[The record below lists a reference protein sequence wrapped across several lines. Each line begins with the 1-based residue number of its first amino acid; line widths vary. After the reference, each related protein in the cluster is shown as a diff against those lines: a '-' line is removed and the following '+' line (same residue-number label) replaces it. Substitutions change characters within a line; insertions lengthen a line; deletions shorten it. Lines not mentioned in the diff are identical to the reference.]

1 MLKDSNGLSSPTL
14 RRNIQAN
21 LLAGRSSAPLSSN
34 STSTNTNLDDNN
46 QLPAYSVTSDSN
58 GIELHDVDFDAQA
71 VRDEDGRV
79 SISLNTKSSL
89 LTKITSHFPEEPPTY
104 EPYTIATELGPAP
117 YMNIVIHVVG
127 SRGDV
132 QPFLALARVLK
143 EVHSHRVR
151 LATHPK
157 FESFVED
164 AGVEFFS
171 IGGDPA
177 ELMDYMVKN
186 AGLMPSAEA
195 LLNGDVGRKRQF
207 MGEIAEGCWRSCVEP
222 CAKTGRPFV
231 ADAIIANPP
240 SFAHIHCA
248 ERLAVPL
255 HLMSMYVLI
264 WRFLCSRRDD

>member
-1 MLKDSNGLSSPTL
+1 MVRPHQFSEEKSRLT
-14 RRNIQAN
+14 
-21 LLAGRSSAPLSSN
+21 RSSAPHFRSS
-34 STSTNTNLDDNN
+34 STVRNTNDDDNN
-46 QLPAYSVTSDSN
+46 ELPAYSVTSESN

-79 SISLNTKSSL
+79 SISLDTKSSL

-143 EVHSHRVR
+143 EVHGHRVR

-164 AGVEFFS
+164 AGIEFFS

-195 LLNGDVGRKRQF
+195 LLNGDV
-207 MGEIAEGCWRSCVEP
+207 AEGCWRSCIEP

-240 SFAHIHCA
+240 SFAHVHCA

-255 HLMSMYVLI
+255 HLMFTYVLI
-264 WRFLCSRRDD
+264 

>member
-1 MLKDSNGLSSPTL
+1 MSKDSNGSSSPIL
-14 RRNIQAN
+14 GRGIQAN
-21 LLAGRSSAPLSSN
+21 SLTGSSSAPLFHSSSPVCN
-34 STSTNTNLDDNN
+34 SNINNDDNN
-46 QLPAYSVTSDSN
+46 ELPAYSVTSHSN

-71 VRDEDGRV
+71 VHDEDGRV
-79 SISLNTKSSL
+79 SISLDTKSTL
-89 LTKITSHFPEEPPTY
+89 LTKITSHFHEAPPTY
-104 EPYTIATELGPAP
+104 EPHTIAPKQGPAP

-143 EVHSHRVR
+143 EVHGHRVR

-164 AGVEFFS
+164 AGIEFFS

-186 AGLMPSAEA
+186 GGLIPSAEA
-195 LLNGDVGRKRQF
+195 LLNGDIGRKRQF
-207 MGEIAEGCWRSCVEP
+207 MGEIAEGCWRSCIEP

-255 HLMSMYVLI
+255 HLMFTYAQI
-264 WRFLCSRRDD
+264 